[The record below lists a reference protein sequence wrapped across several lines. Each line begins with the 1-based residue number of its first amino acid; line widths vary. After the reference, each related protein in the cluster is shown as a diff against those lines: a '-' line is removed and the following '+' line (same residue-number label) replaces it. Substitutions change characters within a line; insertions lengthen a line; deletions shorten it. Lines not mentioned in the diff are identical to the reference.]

1 MKLGDSRS
9 LEGTIVPA
17 QDHRPGID
25 VDLRASEICVRIMD
39 RDDEGRD
46 RDEPELRG
54 NRRGI
59 SVWEGQDDRIPCP
72 QWREVRICAVVGPDG
87 YTGSGLGDGTDEP
100 GAAWTPSEGG
110 GGGGANLVST
120 GVPAQSGYTG
130 ASQSVLPPNWWSGQP
145 VNGQSNPLAI
155 KQSSLY
161 NGYSV

>member
-17 QDHRPGID
+17 QDHRQGID

-100 GAAWTPSEGG
+100 GAAWTPSEAEAAAERTSSARVSRRSPATPARVSRSCRRTGG
-110 GGGGANLVST
+110 PGR
-120 GVPAQSGYTG
+120 
-130 ASQSVLPPNWWSGQP
+130 
-145 VNGQSNPLAI
+145 
-155 KQSSLY
+155 
-161 NGYSV
+161 